1 MSDFDYKPNSH
12 KYKEAQ
18 LNPANKEKRV
28 EKVVSGSATIREKK
42 GINKLASIFI
52 SDDVKN
58 VKSYAIEDV
67 LIPSIKKAVV
77 DIIKNGAEMIFYGK
91 SGRPRS
97 MSDKISYNRFYDR
110 DDRDRRRDD
119 EPKSRSRF
127 SYDDVIVPDRGEA
140 DAVLDRL
147 CETVREYGAA
157 RITDL
162 YDLVGITSDNYTD
175 NDYGW
180 TNLRNAR
187 VVRVRDGYA
196 FDLPRA
202 LPLK

>member
-1 MSDFDYKPNSH
+1 MSDFDYKPNSF

-18 LNPANKEKRV
+18 QQATDKKKRV
-28 EKVVSGSATIREKK
+28 EKVVTGQVQIREKK
-42 GINKLASIFI
+42 GLNKLASIFI

-77 DIIKNGAEMIFYGK
+77 DIIKNGAEMIFYGR

-97 MSDKISYNRFYDR
+97 TADRISYNRIY

-119 EPKSRSRF
+119 EPRSRARF
-127 SYDDVIVPDRGEA
+127 SYDDITVADKGEA
-140 DAVLDRL
+140 EAVLDRL

-157 RITDL
+157 RVADL
-162 YDLVGITSDNYTD
+162 YDLLGVTSDNYTD

>member
-1 MSDFDYKPNSH
+1 MSDFDYKPNSF

-18 LNPANKEKRV
+18 QQAANKEKRV
-28 EKVVSGSATIREKK
+28 EKVVSGQVQIREKK
-42 GINKLASIFI
+42 GLNKLASIFI

-77 DIIKNGAEMIFYGK
+77 DIIKNGAEMIFYGR

-97 MSDKISYNRFYDR
+97 TADRISYNRIY

-119 EPKSRSRF
+119 EPRSRARF
-127 SYDDVIVPDRGEA
+127 SYDDITVSDKGEA
-140 DAVLDRL
+140 EAVLDRL

-157 RITDL
+157 RVADL
-162 YDLVGITSDNYTD
+162 YDLLGVTSDNYTD